1 MLERIIQT
9 LFNHIFLFLLFFVNT
24 FYSQNKIDLKQIDS
38 IIDNQV
44 KNEYDKAL
52 MLLSKKLEAEK
63 NPKIQQTLYAKK
75 AAILID
81 QNKINEAQN
90 TINLAHKLCVTE
102 SCYPE
107 KSKLN
112 FQQSALYF
120 QKNETAKALEEILKN
135 NLMLQKYSP
144 NTKELS
150 SSYSITAYYYNTLE
164 DFRNA
169 EIYLKKSLD
178 LDKKINPDKDFASI
192 YNNLGILSKKQKNW
206 TKAIRFFK
214 QTLLEDAKSKNF
226 QNNIYTYNNIASVY
240 LEIPKLDSVYHY
252 LKKAKNSATKEEL
265 LGSSV
270 YPNFCVYFSRKN
282 QIDSTLYYGHQFLSN
297 LSENNPNQ
305 FSKAEVVYSEFSQV
319 FERNNR
325 LDSSLFYQ
333 KKLLELKEMQWNTT
347 DKDEIISKAEQKAQ
361 IKYQDQVIQA
371 LEQKNYFQNLRIK
384 QNRILI
390 FSITIGFLLFLIAL
404 YLLYQR
410 KKLKHQ
416 KKQIELE
423 QKILRSQMNPHFIFN
438 ALTAIQNKV
447 MENNPLH
454 TATYISRFAKLI
466 RQNFNFTQKEF
477 VALEEDL
484 DALKNYM
491 ATQQMRFENKFEY
504 EFKIDEKLSPD
515 FIKIPPMLLQP
526 FVENAIEH
534 GFKDISHKGKIEII
548 VNQENKERLQFKIID
563 NGKGFH
569 PKSDEKLHALEI
581 IKTRL
586 KLNNVNDEAT
596 FTIQN
601 RTDFSG
607 TEVSFLLTLANL
619 G

>member
-1 MLERIIQT
+1 MKIFYLNII
-9 LFNHIFLFLLFFVNT
+9 LFLIVN
-24 FYSQNKIDLKQIDS
+24 YSNAQNSFKIKFIDS

-44 KNEYDKAL
+44 KNQYDKAL

-63 NPKIQQTLYAKK
+63 NPKIVQVLYAKK

-90 TINLAHKLCVTE
+90 TINLAHKLCITE
-102 SCYPE
+102 NCYPE
-107 KSKLN
+107 KSKLS
-112 FQQSALYF
+112 FQQAALYF

-135 NLMLQKYSP
+135 NLILQKYSP
-144 NTKELS
+144 NTKELA
-150 SSYSITAYYYNTLE
+150 SSYSLTAYYYNTLE
-164 DFRNA
+164 NYQNA

-178 LDKKINPDKDFASI
+178 LDRKINPKKDFASI
-192 YNNLGILSKKQKNW
+192 YNNLGILSKKQKKW
-206 TKAIRFFK
+206 AKAIHFFK
-214 QTLLEDAKSKNF
+214 QTLHEDAKYKNF
-226 QNNIYTYNNIASVY
+226 QNNIYTYNNISSVY
-240 LEIPKLDSVYHY
+240 LQIPKLDSAYHY
-252 LKKAKNSATKEEL
+252 LKKAKKSATKDEL
-265 LGSSV
+265 LNSSI
-270 YPNFCVYFSRKN
+270 YPNLCVYFSKRN

-297 LSENNPNQ
+297 FSENNPNQ
-305 FSKAEVVYSEFSQV
+305 YSKVEVVYNEFSQV
-319 FERNNR
+319 FESNNR

-333 KKLLELKEMQWNTT
+333 KKLLKLKEKQWNTT
-347 DKDEIISKAEQKAQ
+347 DKDEIVSKAEQKAQ

-371 LEQKNYFQNLRIK
+371 LEQKNYFQNLSIK

-390 FSITIGFLLFLIAL
+390 FSIAIGFLLFLIAL
-404 YLLYQR
+404 FLFYQR

-466 RQNFNFTQKEF
+466 RQNFDFTQKEL
-477 VALEEDL
+477 VTLEDDL

-491 ATQQMRFENKFEY
+491 ATQQMRFENKFDY
-504 EFKIDEKLSPD
+504 EFKIDKKLIPS

-534 GFKDISHKGKIEII
+534 GFKDISHKGKIEIT
-548 VNQENKERLQFKIID
+548 VNQDNKERLQFKIID
-563 NGKGFH
+563 NGKGFY
-569 PKSDEKLHALEI
+569 PKSDDKLHALDI

-586 KLNNVNDEAT
+586 KLNNSNDETT
-596 FTIQN
+596 FIIKN
-601 RTDFSG
+601 RSETSG
-607 TEVSFLLTLANL
+607 TEVSFLLTLAKITK
-619 G
+619 